1 MIPSPDGHGWVLE
14 SEELKPLWLNQPEAA
29 KVCKELVRCY
39 CQSERGCRHC
49 KCVKLGLAYTERC
62 RTADVS
68 AVYTN
73 NKIG

>member
-49 KCVKLGLAYTERC
+49 KCVKLGLACTERC
-62 RTADVS
+62 RCFCS
-68 AVYTN
+68 LH
-73 NKIG
+73 KK